1 MKYTF
6 EWCGLPNCYINQQ
19 LTYLL
24 ALKRGWGSKHSLQ
37 SSGPTS
43 AQLLKDKEH
52 SPEPEMGMQL
62 GRSGLKPSRIN
73 LAARICTNIFSISL
87 KTTEVATI
95 SLCLPCRKS
104 WGTAFFFFSPPEYT
118 GVPVPILPESC
129 CSVRGKCD
137 ATPIW
142 LLFIT
147 ESNKHFRLPYKEKLN

>member
-87 KTTEVATI
+87 KTTEAATI

-104 WGTAFFFFSPPEYT
+104 WGTAFFFFFPHQN
-118 GVPVPILPESC
+118 ILVSLSQSSQKAAAQLGEN
-129 CSVRGKCD
+129 VMQ
-137 ATPIW
+137 
-142 LLFIT
+142 LLFGFCLSQKATNILDYLT
-147 ESNKHFRLPYKEKLN
+147 KKN